1 MAKTKGKRTENTSS
15 PKKAKRGAKSSP
27 LRLLSLFSGGGGMDL
42 GFEGGF
48 TVVKECVSAQSY
60 KKFVSKKDGSQ
71 QLLLKKTRFTT
82 VFANDIFKDAK
93 NCWVHHFSKRGH
105 DPEVFRTESIVD
117 LVKAHQQGKK
127 VFPDNID
134 IVTGGFPCQDF
145 SVAGLR
151 NGFDS
156 NKDHHGRKITADQP
170 SIETRGTL
178 YMWMKQV
185 IEITQPKMFVAENVK
200 GLINL
205 GDLKDII
212 QRDFSTAGGNGY
224 IVLPPQLLHAAD
236 YGVPQSRER
245 VIFVGISKKHL
256 NKSILKLLSTG
267 SIPARLNPY
276 PRATHAFTDTGRHL
290 AKPVT
295 LEKVF
300 RLLVEPEN
308 SNDLSQQH
316 YSKAKFM
323 GLHCQGQTEV
333 KLGSIGPTIRAEHHG
348 NIEYRRHSFERG
360 GSNFSELEQGL
371 KERRLSVRECGMI
384 QTFPL
389 DYEFVIKQ
397 QIRANR
403 FLVSPSQAY
412 KVIGNAVPPL
422 LAFNIAIRLQE
433 IWNVYFGKKKNVSV
447 NKPQTAKGGLRKP
460 VKPNPQAGKRL
471 SKSK

>member
-1 MAKTKGKRTENTSS
+1 MAKAKARTTINKHS
-15 PKKAKRGAKSSP
+15 PKNANTQNIP

-48 TVVKECVSAQSY
+48 TVLKESISPQSY
-60 KKFVSKKDGSQ
+60 KKFVAKKEGSQ
-71 QLLLKKTRFTT
+71 QVVLKKTRFTT
-82 VFANDIFKDAK
+82 VFANDIFEDAK
-93 NCWVHHFSKRGH
+93 NCWIHHFSKRGH
-105 DPEVFRTESIVD
+105 TPEVFRTESIVD
-117 LVKAHQQGKK
+117 LVKAHKQGKK

-145 SVAGLR
+145 SIAGQR
-151 NGFDS
+151 NGFQS
-156 NKDHHGRKITADQP
+156 TKDHHGKKITADQP
-170 SIETRGTL
+170 SVETRGTL

-185 IEITQPKMFVAENVK
+185 IEITQPKIFVAENVK
-200 GLINL
+200 GLFNL
-205 GDLKDII
+205 GDIKDII
-212 QRDFSTAGGNGY
+212 QKDFSTAGGNGY

-245 VIFVGISKKHL
+245 IIFIGISKKHL
-256 NKSILKLLSTG
+256 NKIVLQALSTKN
-267 SIPARLNPY
+267 IPKKLNPY
-276 PRATHAFTDTGRHL
+276 PPATHAFTDTGRHL

-300 RLLVEPEN
+300 RLLAEPEV
-308 SNDLSQQH
+308 SDDPSQQN

-348 NIEYRRHSFERG
+348 NIEYRRHSVERG
-360 GSNFSELEQGL
+360 GSNVSELEQGM
-371 KERRLSVRECGMI
+371 KERRLTVRECGMI

-389 DYEFVIKQ
+389 DYDFVINHPDK
-397 QIRANR
+397 ANKYI
-403 FLVSPSQAY
+403 VSPSQAY

-447 NKPQTAKGGLRKP
+447 GKSKASKSGLRKP
-460 VKPNPQAGKRL
+460 AKSNPHASERL
-471 SKSK
+471 SEGK